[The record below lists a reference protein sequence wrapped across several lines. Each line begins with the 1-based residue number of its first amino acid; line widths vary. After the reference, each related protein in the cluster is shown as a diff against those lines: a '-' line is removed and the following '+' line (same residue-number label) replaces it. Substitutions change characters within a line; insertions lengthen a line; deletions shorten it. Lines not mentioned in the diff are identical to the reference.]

1 MVPESQA
8 RIVTAVPCKTIA
20 ASASDQEGRRDDDT
34 PIPRD
39 DFCQMSSTALFQP
52 DTEVTRRKLERSG
65 PLVVG
70 TTVGDVSLRMT
81 GDLASLKGLWQT
93 MQAAVPCTA
102 AQTYD
107 WAHAWTRHMLSSDGR
122 EPAIVVGYG
131 PDGTPLFLWPLET
144 VSEFGLRVLKWLGQD
159 HANYNMGL
167 FEPEAA
173 QTLTGH
179 DLSRLLREAGR
190 QVGAA
195 AAIFD
200 SQPVTW
206 DGIANPFAKISHQ
219 RAPNSGYAV
228 RLGDFTKLYTN
239 QFSKRSRHTLERKER
254 QLRKMGY
261 VQFGWAET
269 QDEKLSLIDTF
280 FAQKARQLAAMGVKN
295 VFDERARAFYRD
307 LALLDGDNP
316 SRLRLGYVML
326 DDTVLATFNGT
337 VCQNRLGVV
346 LSSLAEGDVQR
357 QSPGALLLRHQIEEA
372 SNQGLAFY
380 DLGVGQARHKDEWC
394 NVVQELFDSFIAFKP
409 QGVLVTLPLAA
420 SARAKR
426 LIKSNSHLWALA
438 QRIRARLLARAA

>member
-1 MVPESQA
+1 M
-8 RIVTAVPCKTIA
+8 
-20 ASASDQEGRRDDDT
+20 
-34 PIPRD
+34 
-39 DFCQMSSTALFQP
+39 
-52 DTEVTRRKLERSG
+52 
-65 PLVVG
+65 G
-70 TTVGDVSLRMT
+70 TTLGDVSLHMT
-81 GDLASLKGLWQT
+81 GDLPSLKGLWQT

-107 WAHAWTRHMLSSDGR
+107 WAHAWTRHMLGADGR
-122 EPAIVVGYG
+122 EPAIVIGYG
-131 PDGTPLFLWPLET
+131 PDGTPLFLWPFET
-144 VSEFGLRVLKWLGQD
+144 ASEFGIRVLKWLGQD

-167 FEPEAA
+167 FTSQAA
-173 QTLTGH
+173 RALTGS

-190 QVGAA
+190 QAGVA

-200 SQPVTW
+200 AQPLTW

-228 RLGDFTKLYTN
+228 RLGDFATLYAD

-254 QLRKMGY
+254 RLREMGA
-261 VQFGWAET
+261 VKFGWAET
-269 QDEKLSLIDTF
+269 QDEKLTLIDTF

-295 VFDERARAFYRD
+295 IFDERARAFYRD
-307 LALLDGDNP
+307 LALLDDDNP

-326 DDTVLATFNGT
+326 DGAVLATFNGT
-337 VCQNRLGVV
+337 VCHDRLGLA

-409 QGVLVTLPLAA
+409 QVLLVTLPLAA

-426 LIKSNSHLWALA
+426 LIKSNIICGRWRSGSG
-438 QRIRARLLARAA
+438 RACSPVRTRPPRCG